1 MMMAAWWNVAKTL
14 ALLLIA
20 PLAIGWTIITIVL
33 NAMGQA
39 DMLTQV
45 GSPDTLLLPIAVS
58 LAGLIIIPLM
68 AAVIIFTRRRVFF
81 EPPGRPYRMWPVM
94 VTVGILIFWA
104 VNNVLSII
112 STIELYYTLSTAN
125 G

>member
-1 MMMAAWWNVAKTL
+1 MMAVWWNVAKTL

-20 PLAIGWTIITIVL
+20 PLVIGWAIITIVL
-33 NAMGQA
+33 NAMGKA

-45 GSPDTLLLPIAVS
+45 GSPDTLLLPMAIS
-58 LAGLIIIPLM
+58 LVCLIIIPLM

-104 VNNVLSII
+104 VNNILSII
-112 STIELYYTLSTAN
+112 FTIELYYTLSTAN